1 MNLLDSSALENMSI
15 SYQESSIKHPASRI
29 DSHQHFWNYDSVR
42 HDWINDEM
50 KVLKQ
55 DYFPENLSPILQ
67 QNKIDG
73 CVAVQAD
80 QSERETEFLLE
91 LAEQNPFIK
100 GVVGWVDFRS
110 DKIEDQLDYYSQFK
124 KLKGFRH
131 VVQGEP
137 AGFLSQ
143 KKFLAGIGLL
153 EKHNLTYDVLI
164 YHYQLSEAI
173 AFVRHFPNQ
182 KFVVD
187 HLAKPDIK
195 QQEFINWSKG
205 MKQLAS
211 FENVFCKLSGF
222 TTEAKWNSWKP
233 EDFTPYFDFA
243 LDNFGVKRLMYGSDW
258 PVCLLASSYKSQL
271 HLVENF
277 ISKLSISE
285 KQQIM
290 GGNAIDFY
298 NL

>member
-1 MNLLDSSALENMSI
+1 MTTIQN
-15 SYQESSIKHPASRI
+15 PASSTQSPAFRI
-29 DSHQHFWNYDSVR
+29 DSHQHFWNYDSLR
-42 HDWINDEM
+42 HSWITDEM

-55 DYFPENLSPILQ
+55 DFLPENLAPILKE
-67 QNKIDG
+67 NKIDG

-80 QSERETEFLLE
+80 QSEKETEYLLE
-91 LAEQNPFIK
+91 FAEQNSFIK
-100 GVVGWVDFRS
+100 GVVGWVDLRS
-110 DKIEDQLDYYSQFK
+110 DKIEDQLDYFSQFK
-124 KLKGFRH
+124 RLKGFRH
-131 VVQGEP
+131 IVQGEP
-137 AGFLSQ
+137 AGFLIQ
-143 KKFLAGIGLL
+143 KKFLAGIEQL
-153 EKHNLTYDVLI
+153 EKHSLTYDVLI
-164 YHYQLSEAI
+164 YHHQLPEAI
-173 AFVRHFPNQ
+173 EFVKHFPNQ

-205 MKQLAS
+205 MKRLAS
-211 FENVFCKLSGF
+211 PENVFCKLSGF
-222 TTEAKWNSWKP
+222 ATEANWNSWKL
-233 EDFTPYFDFA
+233 EDFNPYFDFA
-243 LDNFGVKRLMYGSDW
+243 LENFGAKRLMYGSDW
-258 PVCLLASSYKSQL
+258 PVCLLASSYNSQL